1 MRLTVVLLVMAVV
14 LLVVV
19 VVLFVTKKVGG
30 RPPNH
35 PVTRAHTTGLVTQV
49 NKPTSRQPR
58 PNTRLTT
65 VELNEK
71 REL

>member
-35 PVTRAHTTGLVTQV
+35 PVTRAHTTGLVMQV
-49 NKPTSRQPR
+49 NRPTSRQPR
-58 PNTRLTT
+58 PNTKLTT
-65 VELNEK
+65 VGLNK
-71 REL
+71 RK